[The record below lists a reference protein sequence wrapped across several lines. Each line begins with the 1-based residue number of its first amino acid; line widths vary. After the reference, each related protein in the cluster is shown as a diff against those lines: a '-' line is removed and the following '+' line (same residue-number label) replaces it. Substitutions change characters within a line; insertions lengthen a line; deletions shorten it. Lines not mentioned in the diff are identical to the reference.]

1 MIELFWKVSDLKLYK
16 ILCLLPFEGDAL
28 VFLRPISNHVC
39 KVEEKYSRYIY
50 ILTHCCGIC
59 ITLSVDHVNNV

>member
-28 VFLRPISNHVC
+28 VFLRPISNYVC
-39 KVEEKYSRYIY
+39 KVEEKYSRCIC
-50 ILTHCCGIC
+50 ILTQIVVESGSH
-59 ITLSVDHVNNV
+59 